1 MGRSAMPER
10 GDDATIGTLRA
21 PLFHPRR
28 PSWQIGR
35 NGRARRRRAIM
46 EIVMDAE
53 KNATI
58 DPEVWEQARR
68 EASIVGISP
77 DELASEALR
86 REIARRSLARIR
98 REGEANRRGMTDDQ
112 VDETVNTAV
121 QDWRREQRGR

>member
-1 MGRSAMPER
+1 
-10 GDDATIGTLRA
+10 
-21 PLFHPRR
+21 
-28 PSWQIGR
+28 
-35 NGRARRRRAIM
+35 M